1 MEKYKN
7 KMILETF
14 AIFFTF
20 ATPTNPLPDLEIG
33 HPQGALA
40 LATAVASNHFHLLL
54 NRCTLLVVTWTNSF
68 DR

>member
-14 AIFFTF
+14 VIFFTF
-20 ATPTNPLPDLEIG
+20 ATPTNPIPDLEVG

-40 LATAVASNHFHLLL
+40 LATVAASNLLSL
-54 NRCTLLVVTWTNSF
+54 TIVF
-68 DR
+68 

>member
-14 AIFFTF
+14 MTFFTF
-20 ATPTNPLPDLEIG
+20 ANPTNPIPDLEVG

-40 LATAVASNHFHLLL
+40 LATAAASNLLSL
-54 NRCTLLVVTWTNSF
+54 TIVF
-68 DR
+68 

>member
-14 AIFFTF
+14 VIFFTF
-20 ATPTNPLPDLEIG
+20 ATPTNPIPDLEVG

-40 LATAVASNHFHLLL
+40 LATAAASDCYRLLL
-54 NRCTLLVVTWTNSF
+54 YSSNFFIR
-68 DR
+68 